1 MISLNR
7 VLNLSD
13 LEVYRVFKDEN
24 ILSYAIIE
32 DTKKPFTEEDKKIEP
47 LCYMDE
53 EDINEILNIFRIYL
67 INDEPLKK
75 EDSVMLREFFSEFV
89 NTNSLT
95 NFIIQEYVQ
104 EDVYDDDDNV
114 QAYQKMLDSVGSS
127 YKIKLIEEKNWLY
140 LSQDYENR

>member
-53 EDINEILNIFRIYL
+53 EDINEILNVFRIYL

-95 NFIIQEYVQ
+95 NYIIQEYVQ

-140 LSQDYENR
+140 LSQD

>member
-13 LEVYRVFKDEN
+13 LEVYRVFKDGN

-53 EDINEILNIFRIYL
+53 EDINEILNVFKIYL
-67 INDEPLKK
+67 INDEPLNK

-114 QAYQKMLDSVGSS
+114 QAYQKMLESVGSS

-140 LSQDYENR
+140 LSQD

>member
-13 LEVYRVFKDEN
+13 LEVYRVFKDGN

-53 EDINEILNIFRIYL
+53 EDINEILNVFRIYL
-67 INDEPLKK
+67 INDEPLNK

-114 QAYQKMLDSVGSS
+114 QAYQKMLESVGSS
-127 YKIKLIEEKNWLY
+127 YKIKLIKEKNWLY
-140 LSQDYENR
+140 LSQD

>member
-13 LEVYRVFKDEN
+13 LEVYRVFKDGN

-53 EDINEILNIFRIYL
+53 EDINEILNVFKIYL
-67 INDEPLKK
+67 INDEPLNK

-114 QAYQKMLDSVGSS
+114 QAYQKMLDFVGSS
-127 YKIKLIEEKNWLY
+127 YKIKLIKEKNWLY
-140 LSQDYENR
+140 LSQD

>member
-13 LEVYRVFKDEN
+13 LEVYRVFKDGN

-53 EDINEILNIFRIYL
+53 EDINEILNVFKIYL
-67 INDEPLKK
+67 INDEPLNK

-114 QAYQKMLDSVGSS
+114 QAYQKMLESVGSS
-127 YKIKLIEEKNWLY
+127 YKIKLIKEKNWLY
-140 LSQDYENR
+140 LSQD